1 MSSIFKV
8 PQTHYTSHFE
18 RARFNLTWNFNLMMM
33 ILLCGLSVAFLINGV
48 KTFYPTFAGVIF
60 TITVYF
66 WLKNALQY
74 RIIATFYSYVGAI
87 LMIATLLMIKDELHF
102 IDTMWAI
109 VISLFAFFTIA
120 RIHAIIIFTSQVAAL
135 VIHIVFFIN
144 QNLRLVGQLNQK
156 DIITMAINFIL
167 CAVLMGYIINQFL
180 KVFKTARLE
189 SEEANQELTEQYK
202 LIQTQNEE
210 KTVMLKEIHHRVK
223 NNLQVITS
231 LLRLQSKEVTDPK
244 SLESFKDAVNRVV
257 AMALI
262 HEKMYQAKNFN
273 NIDLQAYLENLISD
287 LVHSY
292 AVACPIH
299 TEIRSD
305 VNSMDQEKLIPFALI
320 INELVS
326 NSLKHAFTQARSGT
340 IKISIK
346 EDADFIYM
354 SYEDNG
360 IWKQPSTEA
369 QSSFG
374 VEMIEI
380 LTDQL
385 DGQYA
390 LNTTTNTIYKFEL
403 KK

>member
-1 MSSIFKV
+1 
-8 PQTHYTSHFE
+8 
-18 RARFNLTWNFNLMMM
+18 MMM

-189 SEEANQELTEQYK
+189 SEE
-202 LIQTQNEE
+202 
-210 KTVMLKEIHHRVK
+210 
-223 NNLQVITS
+223 
-231 LLRLQSKEVTDPK
+231 
-244 SLESFKDAVNRVV
+244 
-257 AMALI
+257 
-262 HEKMYQAKNFN
+262 
-273 NIDLQAYLENLISD
+273 
-287 LVHSY
+287 
-292 AVACPIH
+292 
-299 TEIRSD
+299 
-305 VNSMDQEKLIPFALI
+305 
-320 INELVS
+320 
-326 NSLKHAFTQARSGT
+326 
-340 IKISIK
+340 
-346 EDADFIYM
+346 
-354 SYEDNG
+354 
-360 IWKQPSTEA
+360 
-369 QSSFG
+369 
-374 VEMIEI
+374 
-380 LTDQL
+380 
-385 DGQYA
+385 
-390 LNTTTNTIYKFEL
+390 
-403 KK
+403 